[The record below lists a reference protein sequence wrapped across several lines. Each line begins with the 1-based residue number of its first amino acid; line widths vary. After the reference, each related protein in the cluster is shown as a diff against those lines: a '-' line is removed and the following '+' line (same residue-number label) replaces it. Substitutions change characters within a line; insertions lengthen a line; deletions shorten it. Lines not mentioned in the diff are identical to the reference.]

1 MTIEGPHHE
10 HTKPLTD
17 EPCPPTGRATVP
29 GVRFIHRAM
38 PLPVFE
44 DALHAATI
52 ARHAIAAILQE
63 QAATCERHAEPF
75 ELNGPVGAEPGDF
88 VREFIAFLGVAWTD
102 FEYRHTLK
110 PMHPRNAL
118 HGALVIPWWAA
129 AQPMVGE
136 AAIQRG
142 VPIIA
147 AMWDAPPETTEP
159 TDLPAGRVL
168 ALHSRAHMPPSLL
181 EQNYDVEGVYP
192 FTTRKASA

>member
-17 EPCPPTGRATVP
+17 ELCPPTGRATVP
-29 GVRFIHRAM
+29 GVRFVHRAINV
-38 PLPVFE
+38 PVFE

-63 QAATCERHAEPF
+63 QADACERHAEPW
-75 ELNGPVGAEPGDF
+75 ELNGPVGAAPGDF
-88 VREFIAFLGVAWTD
+88 VREFIAFLSVAWTD

-118 HGALVIPWWAA
+118 HGTLVIPWWAA

-136 AAIQRG
+136 AALQRG
-142 VPIIA
+142 IPLIA
-147 AMWDAPPETTEP
+147 AMWDAPTEP
-159 TDLPAGRVL
+159 TDLHTWRVL
-168 ALHSRAHMPPSLL
+168 VLHSRAPMPPSLL